1 MSKLEKLD
9 LMGVASLAIVTAA
22 VLVAWMVTTHG
33 AIETTTRQGAQ
44 EGAVTLTRDGSMKL
58 VVTADAGNASAPVR
72 AARTAST
79 RASRRPTLDVAMPVV
94 FRP

>member
-33 AIETTTRQGAQ
+33 AIETTTRHGAAD
-44 EGAVTLTRDGSMKL
+44 GAVTLTRDGSMKL
-58 VVTADAGNASAPVR
+58 VVTADAGKTPAPVR

-79 RASRRPTLDVAMPVV
+79 RASGGPSLDVAMPIV